1 MSSSSRAPRDRGDDD
16 DASAANNFKHP
27 LKTMI
32 QQPPRSRR
40 RSEREICEPQRFV
53 ARPSK
58 RGLSVADGDAIILA
72 SKMQNDDRC
81 NERYDV
87 APAVPL
93 PPKIEIS
100 VDSHTYNTTESTSI
114 HATKQSLPSDCLHQ
128 EDNGIISLMDDDD
141 DDDEV
146 ELLSTPP
153 INIKQSNP
161 LLPPSSIANT
171 RKRRSCK
178 SVTGTDASEK
188 VVGRDVMTNNS
199 FSAATSAKNNNSR
212 KSNSTT
218 KCTSTSLIY
227 DNMLDFQVSSKSP
240 DGRFCRAT
248 SCTKFM
254 QAGRNGFC
262 CVHYNRYL
270 ISIGQCSWWECTNCG
285 GRNVDVMK
293 RCCECHKWRYGKIL
307 KVQSPR
313 ESSPK
318 VVTKKADISIRK
330 MVVGKSRGR
339 RDGLRDTTADATEDT
354 ATSAKMANAKK
365 MLAKGSVKGQDLC
378 STASTTTSTGEACS
392 GIRSLRTYVP
402 PDHVAKISNQRRT
415 NIHGRAY
422 CKVIT
427 CDKLDQSK
435 MDGFCKRHFNI
446 FALNS
451 TNGLNAGKRGNTSI
465 SPKKRCRQ
473 SNKLRLDS
481 FSEEGSDDII
491 VGSTSFRYNYD
502 NYVGDW
508 LVGTDHPPG
517 GRKIKNEKVEEL
529 HSHTSPTVESIDD
542 DDDDE
547 FSFSDLRHHESEL
560 SSTAQQREIRLDLQ
574 TANDASPQSSA
585 HWKCLRCEN
594 LNTPQSRCCSICRC
608 HYDEY
613 KRSTSTYSEVSLLER
628 TRYELLNGRDFWI
641 CTHCVIAIP
650 SLTMPCGKCKRMISF
665 VPLDMQEFEEFVRKQ
680 REKAKHNN
688 NVHWQQQHHVE
699 EL

>member
-1 MSSSSRAPRDRGDDD
+1 MSIETGMRREHGDGLSMSMSPRAPRDRDDD

-32 QQPPRSRR
+32 QQPPRSLR
-40 RSEREICEPQRFV
+40 RSEREICEPRRFV

-72 SKMQNDDRC
+72 SKVQDDDR
-81 NERYDV
+81 
-87 APAVPL
+87 
-93 PPKIEIS
+93 S
-100 VDSHTYNTTESTSI
+100 F
-114 HATKQSLPSDCLHQ
+114 PSDCLHQ
-128 EDNGIISLMDDDD
+128 VDNGIITVLDVDG
-141 DDDEV
+141 DDEV

-153 INIKQSNP
+153 INIKPSNP
-161 LLPPSSIANT
+161 LLPPSSIANS

-188 VVGRDVMTNNS
+188 VVGRDVS
-199 FSAATSAKNNNSR
+199 FSAATSAKNNNIR
-212 KSNSTT
+212 KSNNTA
-218 KCTSTSLIY
+218 KCTTTSLLH
-227 DNMLDFQVSSKSP
+227 NSMLDSQASAKKSP
-240 DGRFCRAT
+240 TSRLCKAT
-248 SCTKFM
+248 SCRKFM
-254 QAGRNGFC
+254 QAGKHGFC
-262 CVHYNRYL
+262 CVHYNQFL
-270 ISIGQCSWWECTNCG
+270 LSNGQCSWWECKNCG
-285 GRNVDVMK
+285 GRNVVVMK
-293 RCCECHKWRYGKIL
+293 RCCQCHKWRHGSPNAQSSL
-307 KVQSPR
+307 KGSPI
-313 ESSPK
+313 

-330 MVVGKSRGR
+330 MVVGKSRVTT
-339 RDGLRDTTADATEDT
+339 DGLRDTTADATEDT
-354 ATSAKMANAKK
+354 AACAKMANAKK

-378 STASTTTSTGEACS
+378 RTASTTTSTGEACY

-402 PDHVAKISNQRRT
+402 PDHVAQISNQRRT

-435 MDGFCKRHFNI
+435 MDGFCKRHFNM

-481 FSEEGSDDII
+481 FSEEGSDEII

-502 NYVGDW
+502 NYVSDW
-508 LVGTDHPPG
+508 FVGTDHPPG

-529 HSHTSPTVESIDD
+529 YSHTSPAVESIDD

-560 SSTAQQREIRLDLQ
+560 GRTAQQREIQLDLQ

-594 LNTPQSRCCSICRC
+594 LNTPQSRCCSICRYR
-608 HYDEY
+608 YDEY
-613 KRSTSTYSEVSLLER
+613 KRSTTTYSEVSLLER